1 MRLALRAAWPQH
13 GTASEPLGKSLERA
27 HEGVTVRPG
36 HMKKS
41 ALTPALIGIMLVF
54 ALGTL
59 GLTYL
64 NVQMIRKA
72 RSLQDV
78 ANRINNVRATLDA
91 LARESIAYSQ
101 TNPAI
106 DPILISVGL
115 KSAPATGNPG
125 NRAAGR

>member
-1 MRLALRAAWPQH
+1 
-13 GTASEPLGKSLERA
+13 
-27 HEGVTVRPG
+27 
-36 HMKKS
+36 MKNS
-41 ALTPALIGIMLVF
+41 SLTPALIGIMLAF

-78 ANRINNVRATLDA
+78 ANRINTVRATLDA

-106 DPILISVGL
+106 DPILVSVGL
-115 KSAPATGNPG
+115 KPGPITSGSG
-125 NRAAGR
+125 NRPSNR